1 MFKPNESGNPKGRKI
16 GSQNKATKEVK
27 EIIKAILERNL
38 DELSTN
44 DNDLTNMERIQLSKA
59 LLPYLIP
66 RLQAISVSSDDSKGG
81 FQTIEVK
88 IIRPNENNEL

>member
-1 MFKPNESGNPKGRKI
+1 MFKPNESGNPNGRKQ

-27 EIIKAILERNL
+27 EILKAILERNL

-44 DNDLTNMERIQLSKA
+44 DKELTNMERIQFTKA
-59 LLPYLIP
+59 LLPYLMP
-66 RLQAISVSSDDSKGG
+66 KLQSISLNNSDTTGG

-88 IIRPNENNEL
+88 IIRPNEDS

>member
-1 MFKPNESGNPKGRKI
+1 MFKPNESGNPNGRKV